1 MANEK
6 ELAKV
11 DESEME
17 IDALDVQIEEAEK
30 EDGEYYRS
38 KPIDLG
44 DGYKV
49 EFIAEASG
57 DDLSKNEIFRDLQK
71 VEERLCGTEDLT
83 AHLDK
88 FDYAIS
94 ISSGMLCGL
103 IDSVF
108 IGEFDFKNLKS
119 GDTIK
124 LEPIVRKYAEI
135 RGYKG
140 SGDYASVIR
149 FLEEKFPV
157 AQDNIWSGKEISST
171 KYHHLDDIA
180 HHPSILG
187 LLAAVL
193 VQFVRVGMFVSKEGE
208 WHFVSIPTNAG
219 ELLKTWLPVIIS
231 GLLKWIANVAE
242 THYKEESNSDI
253 PEPINTVIKM
263 VSHAPALIA
272 VLKVADNW
280 IGHLFSDVDGSSST
294 ARRRRDGMGIPGLYL
309 SFLKEVASVLK
320 DPGLSQFVN
329 DLYSK
334 QKFDLRA
341 ELVNID
347 RFGKQVVPVVL
358 GEVLVRGFFFVRH
371 LAEEYKKSN
380 DWKGVNWKAV
390 VPFRNRTIVRM
401 LTISKGTFTAFD
413 AADAVIRSAIKNG
426 PPVLGNLFWK
436 DFVLRIN
443 FVGVGSLVINVVVD
457 VKMGVK
463 RQWKIKEYDSPI
475 NIRLIRMYEKNAKGL
490 SDLFKEVPEA
500 KQATGPLFLHFDE
513 KRYRDSR
520 YKVMFVGTN
529 NRLTFT
535 YMGTRQTS
543 DGLLPMFEEY
553 KNYEGDDSFFTF
565 ARKVQQGVNLSND
578 DFILW
583 NSMFKFGNVDGKAD
597 AKKIATN
604 ENVNF
609 NVLSKEIEI
618 CKLDA
623 VVFMTGKKFDKEISQ
638 KFQNASFDEICVN
651 SENKKLPTINWKQF
665 AEVKCSDKKMPKLY
679 RIPNPNSLLFKLRFC
694 RRTHIYNWLL
704 KLIAGIEPE
713 EKRFPKILLIIFAI
727 LALLLSSSLL
737 LPKYC
742 DLQRSN
748 ISQQAIEIT
757 PSPVSTEPMLEFLP
771 LLPETKSSLF
781 NADRSDFVN
790 TEKGE
795 QWLDDVFVQVNNILS
810 ENPDA
815 RFEIIGYVADF
826 PNEIDDMLLSQ
837 ERAERIADGLI
848 RRGISKEKITIIP
861 GGKTSR
867 WGMEL
872 LNNRAAVILSVVQ

>member
-1 MANEK
+1 MTNEK
-6 ELAKV
+6 ELEKV
-11 DESEME
+11 DKNE
-17 IDALDVQIEEAEK
+17 IDMLDVQIEEAEK

-38 KPIDLG
+38 KLIDLG
-44 DGYKV
+44 DGHKV
-49 EFIAEASG
+49 EFIAEAS
-57 DDLSKNEIFRDLQK
+57 DDELTKNEIFRDLQK

-103 IDSVF
+103 IDSFFV
-108 IGEFDFKNLKS
+108 GEFDFKNLKS
-119 GDTIK
+119 RDTIT

-157 AQDNIWSGKEISST
+157 AQDNIWSGKGISST

-193 VQFVRVGMFVSKEGE
+193 VQFVRVGIFVSKECE

-263 VSHAPALIA
+263 VSHVPALIA

-280 IGHLFSDVDGSSST
+280 VGHLFSDVDGSNST
-294 ARRRRDGMGIPGLYL
+294 AGGGMGVPGLYL

-320 DPGLSQFVN
+320 ADELSQLVN

-334 QKFDLRA
+334 QEFDLRK
-341 ELVNID
+341 ELRNID
-347 RFGKQVVPVVL
+347 IIGKQMVPVVL
-358 GEVLVRGFFFVRH
+358 GEVLVRGFFLVRH

-380 DWKGVNWKAV
+380 DWKGVNWKAI

-401 LTISKGTFTAFD
+401 LTISKGTFTACD
-413 AADAVIRSAIKNG
+413 AADVAIRSSIKKE
-426 PPVLGNLFWK
+426 PSFI
-436 DFVLRIN
+436 LRIN
-443 FVGVGSLVINVVVD
+443 FVGVVLLVINVVVD
-457 VKMGVK
+457 VTMGVK
-463 RQWKIKEYDSPI
+463 RQWKIKKYDNQI

-490 SDLFKEVPEA
+490 SDLFKEVPESNLV
-500 KQATGPLFLHFDE
+500 TGPLFLHFDE

-529 NRLTFT
+529 NRLLLT
-535 YMGTRQTS
+535 YMGTRQTP

-565 ARKVQQGVNLSND
+565 ARKVQSGVNQSKD

-583 NSMFKFGNVDGKAD
+583 NSMFKFGNVGGKSD
-597 AKKIATN
+597 AKKIAAN

-623 VVFMTGKKFDKEISQ
+623 VIFMTGKEFDKEISQ
-638 KFQNASFDEICVN
+638 KFQNVSFDEICVD
-651 SENKKLPTINWKQF
+651 SENKKLPNINWKQF
-665 AEVKCSDKKMPKLY
+665 AEIKCSDKKMPKLY

-713 EKRFPKILLIIFAI
+713 EKHFPKIMLIIFAI
-727 LALLLSSSLL
+727 LALLLSSFLL
-737 LPKYC
+737 LPRYC
-742 DLQRSN
+742 DLQRSD
-748 ISQQAIEIT
+748 ITQQSIEIT
-757 PSPVSTEPMLEFLP
+757 QIPVPLPSI
-771 LLPETKSSLF
+771 PETKSSLF

-790 TEKGE
+790 KEQGE
-795 QWLDDVFVQVNNILS
+795 QWLDDVFTKVNNILS

-815 RFEIIGYVADF
+815 CFEIIGYVADF

-848 RRGISKEKITIIP
+848 RRGIPEEKITIIP
-861 GGKTSR
+861 GGKTNR